1 MNESPACDVRNGGGE
16 NVERE
21 QENEEK
27 FVKSGLMCGWVGW
40 LITFNLISINKTHA
54 KKYESYISYYFLE
67 CVKNVGKY
75 CKKENKLFFF

>member
-27 FVKSGLMCGWVGW
+27 FVKSGLKNTSR
-40 LITFNLISINKTHA
+40 TFRMISI
-54 KKYESYISYYFLE
+54 SYIIF
-67 CVKNVGKY
+67 
-75 CKKENKLFFF
+75 

>member
-27 FVKSGLMCGWVGW
+27 FVKSGLMCGWVN
-40 LITFNLISINKTHA
+40 ITFKSILNKNKTH
-54 KKYESYISYYFLE
+54 
-67 CVKNVGKY
+67 
-75 CKKENKLFFF
+75 

>member
-1 MNESPACDVRNGGGE
+1 MNESPVCDVRNGGGE

-40 LITFNLISINKTHA
+40 LITFNLISINKTH
-54 KKYESYISYYFLE
+54 
-67 CVKNVGKY
+67 
-75 CKKENKLFFF
+75 

>member
-27 FVKSGLMCGWVGW
+27 FVKSGLMCGWVGE
-40 LITFNLISINKTHA
+40 ID
-54 KKYESYISYYFLE
+54 EMYIRRR
-67 CVKNVGKY
+67 
-75 CKKENKLFFF
+75 

>member
-27 FVKSGLMCGWVGW
+27 FVKSGLKNTSR
-40 LITFNLISINKTHA
+40 TFRI
-54 KKYESYISYYFLE
+54 YYFLE
-67 CVKNVGKY
+67 CVKNVRKY
-75 CKKENKLFFF
+75 CKKENKLFF